1 MHQYMN
7 TMKAPTKEIVKYYQ
21 YNDQNNI
28 GDIISEVI
36 LTHFLPDK
44 ELKLVHE
51 NTKGKLCAVGSIMS
65 KVRENDILWGVG
77 TIKNEDNYDF
87 NNIKVLALR
96 GKLTGMSIGRKAPVY
111 GDPALL
117 LPLIYHPEVKK
128 TKKIGYIPHYVDK
141 EQFKGK
147 EFIDVALPWK
157 EFVDKI
163 LECEEIVSSSL
174 HGIVIAEAYG
184 IPATWEVYS
193 NKVIGNGFKFQDYL
207 TGTGR
212 SIQGKGRFPPIR
224 NLKEIQDKLVG
235 ALQEYYR
242 EENR

>member
-1 MHQYMN
+1 MHPCIY
-7 TMKAPTKEIVKYYQ
+7 TMKVPTKQILKYYQ
-21 YNDQNNI
+21 YNDRENV

-36 LTHFLPDK
+36 LSHFLPDK
-44 ELKLVHE
+44 QLRLVH
-51 NTKGKLCAVGSIMS
+51 KDMQGKLCAVGSIMS
-65 KVRENDILWGVG
+65 QVRENDILWGVG
-77 TIKNEDNYDF
+77 TIQNEENYQF

-96 GKLTGMSIGRKAPVY
+96 GRLTEMSIGRRNSVY

-117 LPLIYHPEVKK
+117 LPIIYNPKIKK

-141 EQFKGK
+141 ELFKDK

-174 HGIVIAEAYG
+174 HGIIIAEAYG

-193 NKVIGNGFKFQDYL
+193 NKVIGNGFKFHDYL

-212 SIQGKGRFPPIR
+212 SIQGKGRFPPIK
-224 NLKEIQDKLVG
+224 NLKVIQDKLIG
-235 ALQEYYR
+235 ALQDYYR
-242 EENR
+242 